1 MNALMKPN
9 DMPLTMTSR
18 EIADL
23 CGKRHDNVMADCRKL
38 ADFYAE
44 TYSPE
49 KSGELVKSSTY
60 IDSTGRSLPCFELDK
75 QASLDLVTGYS
86 LPHRHAVNKRWQEL
100 EQERMVDQP
109 RVPQT
114 MPEALRLAAE
124 AIEQRDQ
131 LALENKA
138 QAAALAAAQPKV
150 QGFDLIAAGEKSITI
165 REAAKLLGIK
175 ENRLTTWLHENEW
188 VYRLNG
194 RWVAYQQHIQGGRL
208 IYKEAKYTD
217 EKTGNEV
224 YAPYCH
230 ITPKGLAKLARVFA
244 ADQVELVA

>member
-1 MNALMKPN
+1 MNALMEPN

-194 RWVAYQQHIQGGRL
+194 RWVAYQQHIQGRRL